1 MTKKIDD
8 ENRVRKVYAEKGS
21 RSQERFTFRMD
32 IDNYEVVQQQPN
44 KGRFVNDAIRE
55 KIQRNGSQ

>member
-1 MTKKIDD
+1 MTKKIED
-8 ENRVRKVYAEKGS
+8 ENRVRKVYASKGS

>member
-1 MTKKIDD
+1 MTKKIED
-8 ENRVRKVYAEKGS
+8 ENRVRKVYAKKGR